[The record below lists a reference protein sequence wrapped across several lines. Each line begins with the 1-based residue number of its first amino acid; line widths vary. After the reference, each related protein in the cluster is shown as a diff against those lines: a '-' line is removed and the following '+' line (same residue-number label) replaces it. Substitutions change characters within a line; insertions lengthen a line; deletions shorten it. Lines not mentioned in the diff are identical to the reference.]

1 MSFSAFC
8 PDLRPRLRGGMTAM
22 MPAMAAMV
30 VTAFRVVVGLPPVRV
45 YAGARLL
52 TRSDLS
58 PTGQSQYHDRRKS
71 QYQTLH
77 IPTLPAF
84 FL

>member
-1 MSFSAFC
+1 
-8 PDLRPRLRGGMTAM
+8 M
-22 MPAMAAMV
+22 MPAVAAMM
-30 VTAFRVVVGLPPVRV
+30 VTAFRVAVGLAPVRV

-52 TRSDLS
+52 TRSDLP

-77 IPTLPAF
+77 IPTLRTF
-84 FL
+84 FF